1 MTTYNAKDLI
11 EQAQMLADLQNSDF
25 ISWKENMMFLDNA
38 WADLYQ
44 QIINHG
50 DKTFL
55 ETFTFTGDRI
65 ELPDDFYQ
73 LYYVCYSD
81 GVDRRP
87 INRKAKTQNVSGP
100 YYDLVGNELVIYNK
114 MNSIRN
120 IEVQYFPTRQSIT
133 YAADECVLD
142 DHVFL
147 EQFRDVCDRW
157 VLVNPLNAGWAV
169 YDLIENKKV
178 NVQVPNT
185 SFMVQKPTS
194 SNTYGANS
202 FCVISDTTNPYF
214 KKDFRAYYTVH
225 ANNKLTIYKSDEQ
238 NTIYKEISGVT
249 VVPTFP
255 KGKVNA
261 MSDYGLYWVENGSL
275 KYWDFET
282 RLTSIISDNVV
293 DDKVY
298 CYNNV
303 VYYETGKGVMADD
316 QLVLDTGDYNRY
328 LGTMKADLKTGYGIL
343 VDNGVIKSAFPNTE
357 LDYPNNFYFNYL
369 AYKLAVYYKIKQ
381 NADPSSLVSL
391 AEDALRTFYDTLPK
405 DENEYVRIANVYA
418 K

>member
-133 YAADECVLD
+133 YAVNDLDASSTASYLNGRYNISVL
-142 DHVFL
+142 
-147 EQFRDVCDRW
+147 DVCDTK
-157 VLVNPLNAGWAV
+157 VLYFIDSERAIVDLKTGESSQVNNSA
-169 YDLIENKKV
+169 
-178 NVQVPNT
+178 
-185 SFMVQKPTS
+185 FMLGKDGYITD
-194 SNTYGANS
+194 NY
-202 FCVISDTTNPYF
+202 CPYF
-214 KKDFRAYYTVH
+214 KYNNRVYYALEEDDTEGHTTLNVFKKEGGM
-225 ANNKLTIYKSDEQ
+225 AIETIHLPF
-238 NTIYKEISGVT
+238 TLRIPKEC
-249 VVPTFP
+249 
-255 KGKVNA
+255 VNA
-261 MSDYGLYWVENGSL
+261 MSNKGLYWRDWEDNL
-275 KYWDFET
+275 KYLDFDTEQIT
-282 RLTSIISDNVV
+282 DYDTNLINSNVYSFDDSI
-293 DDKVY
+293 
-298 CYNNV
+298 
-303 VYYETGKGVMADD
+303 YYEKNDGIYCNGQLIIPTTDYAKFGGVMKVD
-316 QLVLDTGDYNRY
+316 
-328 LGTMKADLKTGYGIL
+328 MKTGYGIL
-343 VDNGVIKSAFPNTE
+343 VDKVIIKSAFPNTE

-381 NADPSSLVSL
+381 NADPSSLVAL

>member
-55 ETFTFTGDRI
+55 ETFTFTGHRI
-65 ELPDDFYQ
+65 TLPDDFYQ

-87 INRKAKTQNVSGP
+87 INRKAKTENVNGP

-114 MNSIRN
+114 MNSIRT
-120 IEVQYFPTRQSIT
+120 IEVQYFPTRQTIT
-133 YAADECVLD
+133 FAADDKKIEEIDGIIDTCD
-142 DHVFL
+142 TKVFFTNGTNYYIKDL
-147 EQFRDVCDRW
+147 ALGTIDE
-157 VLVNPLNAGWAV
+157 AV
-169 YDLIENKKV
+169 
-178 NVQVPNT
+178 
-185 SFMVQKPTS
+185 SGFMLSKSGV
-194 SNTYGANS
+194 
-202 FCVISDTTNPYF
+202 VSDTTKPYF
-214 KKDFRAYYTVH
+214 KNDNRAYYSEFT
-225 ANNKLTIYKSDEQ
+225 NNTLTISKKNGTVYKVIADLESVPNFPVNQINAITEYG
-238 NTIYKEISGVT
+238 IFWAESGVLKFWSFDTKT
-249 VVPTFP
+249 VT
-255 KGKVNA
+255 NYA
-261 MSDYGLYWVENGSL
+261 TGL
-275 KYWDFET
+275 
-282 RLTSIISDNVV
+282 ISN
-293 DDKVY
+293 KVY
-298 CYNNV
+298 AFDNS
-303 VYYETGKGVMADD
+303 VYYETTEGIYQDGILIINSKDYDTFNGVMK
-316 QLVLDTGDYNRY
+316 V
-328 LGTMKADLKTGYGIL
+328 DLKTGYGIL
-343 VDNGVIKSAFPNTE
+343 TDNSVIKSAFNNSD

-381 NADPSSLVSL
+381 NADYTGL
-391 AEDALRTFYDTLPK
+391 ALIANDALKVFYDTLPK